1 MGILSRLTGPDP
13 EDDFL
18 QQVASEK
25 TRTDAAIAAAAKQHE
40 HELEARF
47 GVDVRLKE
55 QLSQFARA
63 NGLDTALIAL
73 WKEIERYPE
82 WSRQKDFDKWNKL
95 QLADIASSSE
105 KDTKSV
111 EFMYGGQRFKV
122 TARSW
127 SGMDMESYAD
137 YSFFE
142 DGEEV
147 FAIGCKLDSNGY
159 GTSYSCFSI
168 SAFKKRGNWAKS
180 LLEHYGRIQIER
192 NKASSQLKYFRADE
206 IKSRFEA

>member
-1 MGILSRLTGPDP
+1 MGILSRLTGSDP
-13 EDDFL
+13 EDNFL

-25 TRTDAAIAAAAKQHE
+25 TRTDATVTAAAKQHE
-40 HELEARF
+40 QELEKRF
-47 GVDVRLKE
+47 SEDVKLKE

-63 NGLDTALIAL
+63 NDLDTALIAL
-73 WKEIERYPE
+73 WEEIERYPE
-82 WSRQKDFDKWNKL
+82 WSSREDFDRLNKL
-95 QLADIASSSE
+95 QLTDLAGSSD

-122 TARSW
+122 TARSFT
-127 SGMDMESYAD
+127 GMSNESYVD

-147 FAIGCKLDSNGY
+147 FAIGCTEDYSEY
-159 GTSYSCFSI
+159 GTSVRCHSI
-168 SAFKKRGNWAKS
+168 SAFKKRGKWAKS